1 MRQAERVRER
11 RTAHRPSASHMRKK
25 CAEGNGSVM
34 GGVTGIVVGGH
45 PREGEDVGRAVRRT
59 VVSQRMPN
67 TELRRAYEQ
76 TQG

>member
-1 MRQAERVRER
+1 
-11 RTAHRPSASHMRKK
+11 
-25 CAEGNGSVM
+25 M

-45 PREGEDVGRAVRRT
+45 PREGEDVGRAVRRM